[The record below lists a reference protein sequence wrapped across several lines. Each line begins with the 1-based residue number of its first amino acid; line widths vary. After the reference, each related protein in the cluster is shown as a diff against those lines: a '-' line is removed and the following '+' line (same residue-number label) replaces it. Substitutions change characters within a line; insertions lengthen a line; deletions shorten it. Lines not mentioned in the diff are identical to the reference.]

1 MERHTPEWLSHQIV
15 EHTQEAIIFA
25 DRNGIIQLW
34 NAGAATLFGYS
45 AAEVIGEPIDVIIP
59 ERLQDRH
66 GEGYRHVMATGD
78 TQYSQKLLAVP
89 AMRKDGTRISIEFT
103 VVLVREPTGDIL
115 GVAAIIR
122 DVTARWQREKDMQT
136 RLAALEN
143 NASTPGDE
151 ARSLMEQRQIAQA
164 VQAACIEAAI
174 LAYEDAGL
182 SGLCHEG
189 RWECAVDAMRG
200 VDLRSL
206 IAALTAGAPDEGAP
220 DVQRS

>member
-45 AAEVIGEPIDVIIP
+45 AAEVIGEPLDVIIP

-143 NASTPGDE
+143 TASTPGDE
-151 ARSLMEQRQIAQA
+151 ARSLMEQQRQIAQA

-182 SGLCHEG
+182 SGLCQEG

-200 VDLRSL
+200 L
-206 IAALTAGAPDEGAP
+206 ALARLLPLATKTHTTHTARRRG
-220 DVQRS
+220 